1 MGATS
6 EPCRD
11 QFHRRAGKPGRRSS
25 IDVSREILVTSVR
38 SRLVP
43 GYLRLTRA
51 NRIYTSPDEAREHI
65 DKLEIRPPRFGPPRR
80 LRPDV
85 SVSVDH
91 RLGWPVF
98 TLKPKR
104 GQARGGLVYVHGGGW
119 VNQIVVQHWQL
130 AARIAVEAGTRVAIP
145 IYPLVPFGTAD
156 QVVPA
161 VADLVRTSTAR
172 YGRTC
177 LAGDSA
183 GGQVALSAAILLRD
197 SQHTVPRTVLIS
209 PALDL
214 SLTNPEIDI
223 VQPSDPWLGR
233 EGTRVFIG
241 HWRGTLALS
250 DPRVSPLAADLTGL
264 GPLTVFSGT
273 RDILQ
278 PDIRLLIDKA
288 RTAGI
293 DVDYHEQ
300 PGLVHVY
307 PLTPTPEGR
316 DALAILVERLR
327 AALPAA

>member
-1 MGATS
+1 M
-6 EPCRD
+6 
-11 QFHRRAGKPGRRSS
+11 
-25 IDVSREILVTSVR
+25 TSVR

-65 DKLEIRPPRFGPPRR
+65 DKLEIRPRRFGPPRR

-197 SQHTVPRTVLIS
+197 SSTHCPPHR
-209 PALDL
+209 A
-214 SLTNPEIDI
+214 
-223 VQPSDPWLGR
+223 
-233 EGTRVFIG
+233 
-241 HWRGTLALS
+241 HLARS
-250 DPRVSPLAADLTGL
+250 
-264 GPLTVFSGT
+264 
-273 RDILQ
+273 
-278 PDIRLLIDKA
+278 
-288 RTAGI
+288 
-293 DVDYHEQ
+293 
-300 PGLVHVY
+300 
-307 PLTPTPEGR
+307 
-316 DALAILVERLR
+316 
-327 AALPAA
+327 

>member
-1 MGATS
+1 
-6 EPCRD
+6 
-11 QFHRRAGKPGRRSS
+11 
-25 IDVSREILVTSVR
+25 VTSVR

-65 DKLEIRPPRFGPPRR
+65 DKLEIRPRRFGPPRR

-177 LAGDSA
+177 LVGDSA

-241 HWRGTLALS
+241 HWRGTWPSATRAS
-250 DPRVSPLAADLTGL
+250 VHSP
-264 GPLTVFSGT
+264 
-273 RDILQ
+273 
-278 PDIRLLIDKA
+278 
-288 RTAGI
+288 
-293 DVDYHEQ
+293 
-300 PGLVHVY
+300 
-307 PLTPTPEGR
+307 PT
-316 DALAILVERLR
+316 
-327 AALPAA
+327 

>member
-1 MGATS
+1 MPS
-6 EPCRD
+6 
-11 QFHRRAGKPGRRSS
+11 
-25 IDVSREILVTSVR
+25 LR

-43 GYLRLTRA
+43 GYLLITRT
-51 NRIYTSPDEAREHI
+51 NRIYTRPDQAMQHI
-65 DKLEIRPPRFGPPRR
+65 EQLRIRPRRFGPPRR
-80 LRPDV
+80 LRSDV

-98 TLKPKR
+98 TLAPKK
-104 GQARGGLVYVHGGGW
+104 GQASGCLIYVHGGGW
-119 VNQIVVQHWQL
+119 VNQIRVQHWRL
-130 AARIAVEAGTRVAIP
+130 AARVAVEAGMTVDVP
-145 IYPLVPFGTAD
+145 IYPLVPFGTAAE
-156 QVVPA
+156 VVPA

-172 YGRTC
+172 YGRTF

-197 SQHTVPRTVLIS
+197 TQQTVARTVLIS

-214 SLTNPEIDI
+214 SLTNPEIDV

-233 EGTRVFIG
+233 EGTRVFIR

-250 DPRVSPLAADLTGL
+250 DPRVSPLAADMTGL

-273 RDILQ
+273 RDILH
-278 PDIRLLIDKA
+278 PDIRLLIAKA
-288 RTAGI
+288 RTAGV

-316 DALAILVERLR
+316 DAQGIFIERLR
-327 AALPAA
+327 AAQPAA

>member
-1 MGATS
+1 M
-6 EPCRD
+6 
-11 QFHRRAGKPGRRSS
+11 
-25 IDVSREILVTSVR
+25 TSVR

-65 DKLEIRPPRFGPPRR
+65 DKLEIRPRRFGPPRR

-119 VNQIVVQHWQL
+119 VNQIVVTL
-130 AARIAVEAGTRVAIP
+130 AACCSDRRRGGDEVAIP

-273 RDILQ
+273 RDIVQ

-316 DALAILVERLR
+316 DALALLVECLR

>member
-1 MGATS
+1 M
-6 EPCRD
+6 
-11 QFHRRAGKPGRRSS
+11 
-25 IDVSREILVTSVR
+25 
-38 SRLVP
+38 
-43 GYLRLTRA
+43 
-51 NRIYTSPDEAREHI
+51 
-65 DKLEIRPPRFGPPRR
+65 
-80 LRPDV
+80 
-85 SVSVDH
+85 
-91 RLGWPVF
+91 
-98 TLKPKR
+98 
-104 GQARGGLVYVHGGGW
+104 HGGGW

-197 SQHTVPRTVLIS
+197 TNTLS
-209 PALDL
+209 PAPC
-214 SLTNPEIDI
+214 SSRPPLTCRSPTPRSII

-316 DALAILVERLR
+316 DALALLIERLR

>member
-1 MGATS
+1 
-6 EPCRD
+6 
-11 QFHRRAGKPGRRSS
+11 
-25 IDVSREILVTSVR
+25 VTSVR

-65 DKLEIRPPRFGPPRR
+65 DKLEIRPRRFGPPRR

-98 TLKPKR
+98 TLKPQR

-119 VNQIVVQHWQL
+119 VNQIVVTL
-130 AARIAVEAGTRVAIP
+130 AACCSDRRRGGDEGGHTHL
-145 IYPLVPFGTAD
+145 PLVPFGTAD

-316 DALAILVERLR
+316 DALALLVERLR